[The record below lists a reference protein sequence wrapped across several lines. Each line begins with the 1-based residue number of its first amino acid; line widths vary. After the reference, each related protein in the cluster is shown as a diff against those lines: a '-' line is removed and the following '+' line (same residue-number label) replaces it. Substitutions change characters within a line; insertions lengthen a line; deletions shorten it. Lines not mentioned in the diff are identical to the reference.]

1 MEPGPVEKG
10 IQREAQRKESVKGL
24 ENFSSLWFLAGTYS
38 DIASY
43 NYSKV
48 KQCELTSSLK
58 CCYII
63 LELELAES
71 ARLALRKILS

>member
-24 ENFSSLWFLAGTYS
+24 ENLTFWFLAGTYS